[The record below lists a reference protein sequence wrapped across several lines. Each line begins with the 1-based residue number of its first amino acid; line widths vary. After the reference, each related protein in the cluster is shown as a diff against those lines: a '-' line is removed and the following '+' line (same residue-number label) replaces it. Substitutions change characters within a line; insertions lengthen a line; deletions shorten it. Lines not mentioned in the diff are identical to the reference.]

1 MTDTAEQPAAET
13 APGDEAFQPDIARP
27 AEDAPESEWKAYA
40 RKWEG
45 LAKSKIPAEIAQ
57 LREKATRFDELEESQ
72 KSELER
78 LQDRLAQAEKVAA
91 DAEAARLRASIA
103 AKHGVPEAL
112 LSGAD
117 EAALEQSAQDLLA
130 FKGTTPAAPTSDGQG
145 KQGEPVNNDG
155 VKQVTPDELD
165 RMSPDEIVQAR
176 AEGRLKDILNSK
188 S

>member
-1 MTDTAEQPAAET
+1 MTDTTVETTEVETTEVVEVTEPATDLAAEV
-13 APGDEAFQPDIARP
+13 EK
-27 AEDAPESEWKAYA
+27 WKALA
-40 RKWEG
+40 RKNEQR
-45 LAKSKIPAEIAQ
+45 AKENAD
-57 LREKATRFDELEESQ
+57 KAKRFDEFEESQ

-78 LQDRLAQAEKVAA
+78 LQERLAQAEKVAA